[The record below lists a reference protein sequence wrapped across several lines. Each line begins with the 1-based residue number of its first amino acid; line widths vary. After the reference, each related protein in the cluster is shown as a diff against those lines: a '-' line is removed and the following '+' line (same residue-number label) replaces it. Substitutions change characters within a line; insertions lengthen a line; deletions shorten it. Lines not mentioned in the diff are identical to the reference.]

1 MFLKQTILFSELKKS
16 WPKQFTQLCYWIVEM
31 GKRKKWNKHD
41 RQQLHSF
48 VDSRQKRNH
57 ILCVQFVL
65 RFLLF
70 HLLWEHF
77 FSCIFCRLCCCC
89 FSLSLSLCWDSYG
102 NRAICCSIEST
113 PFMNYIHLWKVKR
126 ERALRYDKLFLNY
139 SNDNLVC
146 YMFYYSVFSARERLL
161 FVNVPLLLRF

>member
-70 HLLWEHF
+70 HLLWKHF
-77 FSCIFCRLCCCC
+77 FFMHFLSFVLLLLFS
-89 FSLSLSLCWDSYG
+89 FSLIVLRFIWKSCYLLFHRVHPVYELYTFMKG
-102 NRAICCSIEST
+102 KARKST
-113 PFMNYIHLWKVKR
+113 SVWQIIF
-126 ERALRYDKLFLNY
+126 KLFKW
-139 SNDNLVC
+139 
-146 YMFYYSVFSARERLL
+146 
-161 FVNVPLLLRF
+161 